1 MKNSMVICCLLQVF
15 SYASY
20 CQNAKPIKYGK
31 NAAAGKYYKIRG
43 IKIYCEIYGSGRPL
57 LMLHGNGGSIKNFED
72 NIPYFSKEYKVIVPD
87 SRAQGKTKDRHDSIS
102 FEMLADDA
110 AALLDTL
117 HIHSAY
123 VIGWSDGGIS
133 GLLLA
138 MRHPEKVIRLAASG
152 ANLWPDSTAIQTD
165 TWKKDY
171 KTYKLLNIRVAR
183 TRGQRNREKLF
194 MLDWFQP
201 HILLSALQN
210 VKCPSLIIAGD
221 HDVITVEHTTLI
233 YKNIPQA
240 NLWIV
245 PNSGHGTISEHSG
258 EFNKTVDAFFNNPF
272 NRRS

>member
-1 MKNSMVICCLLQVF
+1 MKNSMVICCFFQLF
-15 SYASY
+15 SYASF
-20 CQNAKPIKYGK
+20 CQIAKPIKYGK
-31 NAAAGKYYKIRG
+31 NTAAGKYYKIRG

-72 NIPYFSKEYKVIVPD
+72 NIPYFSKEYEVIVPD
-87 SRAQGKTKDRHDSIS
+87 SRAQGKTKDRSDSIS

-117 HIHSAY
+117 HIKSAY

-138 MRHPEKVIRLAASG
+138 MRHPEKVIKLAVSG

-165 TWKKDY
+165 AWKKDY
-171 KTYKLLNIRVAR
+171 KTYKLFNIRIAR

-201 HILLSALQN
+201 DIPLSALQN
-210 VKCPSLIIAGD
+210 VKCPTLVIAGD

-240 NLWIV
+240 NLWII
-245 PNSGHGTISEHSG
+245 PNSGHRTISEHSD
-258 EFNKTVDAFFNNPF
+258 EFNKKVDAFFNNPF
-272 NRRS
+272 NKR